1 MEYTIVFL
9 PLLGAVLSGFFGHL
23 IGDRNSEIIT
33 AIFISISMPIWFSYI
48 DQTEYFVSF
57 GIFTEYFLRL
67 LMVMVPMILV
77 VYIPLKRFKLGNL
90 VNGSYLSMLS
100 QTKN

>member
-1 MEYTIVFL
+1 
-9 PLLGAVLSGFFGHL
+9 
-23 IGDRNSEIIT
+23 
-33 AIFISISMPIWFSYI
+33 MPIWFSYI

-90 VNGSYLSMLS
+90 VKGSFLSMLS
-100 QTKN
+100 QTKIKWNKLG